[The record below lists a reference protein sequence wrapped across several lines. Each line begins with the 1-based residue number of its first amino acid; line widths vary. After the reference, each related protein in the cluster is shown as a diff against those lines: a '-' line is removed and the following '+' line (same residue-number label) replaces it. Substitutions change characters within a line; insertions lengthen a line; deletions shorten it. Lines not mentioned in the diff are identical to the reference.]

1 MNVYGNNTASLFEFD
16 KVCERVQSYCRY
28 ALSRKLAAEMFPIR
42 DREILYK
49 KLLQLNELKNNF
61 SAGAYFPDTE
71 FEDFSAE
78 CNLLQIRGSVLNEK
92 QLSNIRSVNGL
103 MNDIVHYFK
112 THQSVFPHLSELIA
126 GIDENKKISEAIDEV
141 IDASAEVKNNA
152 SELLAEIRS
161 QLVSKRRQAD
171 KKFRSYI
178 NELKKRGL
186 LRDNEE
192 NFHNG
197 RRVLSVLS
205 EFKGEVKGIVHGRS
219 DTGRTTFIEPDDL
232 VELNNDLAELEED
245 EKREVYR
252 LLKEL
257 TAAIAVYAP
266 LILRYH
272 RSLIEIDFMRAKA
285 RFAIEVDAHLPVIEK
300 NSMLELKN
308 AFHPLL
314 YLQNKSKSLSI
325 VPLNISLNN
334 DQRII
339 VISGPNAGGKSIV
352 LKTVGLMQLMLQS
365 GLLVCTAENS
375 RISFFNHFLCDM
387 GDEQSIEFA
396 LSTYSSRLIHMKD
409 FLQISNQRSLI
420 LIDEFGTG
428 TDPELG
434 GAIAEVMLE
443 ELNRKRSF
451 GIITT
456 HYTNIKILAG
466 QLPGVKNASMLFE
479 PESLSPKYILTTGEP
494 GSSYTFEVA
503 EKIGLPSNIINRAKS
518 KVKSDKLKLNALL
531 SEIQKQKNEMHQRLQ
546 QMLKDEKNKKDI
558 IQKYELLHQK
568 TSEKY
573 EEHKLKRTEVTELAQ
588 LGRRLKSLIDEW
600 EKSKDRKQVIK
611 KFVGILTGELK
622 RKAENNT
629 PEKISQRKK
638 KKVETLKSQLQVGS
652 VVHVLNSKQTG
663 VVEVIKKNEAIVN
676 YGNMKMTVA
685 LENLELSEI
694 KKV

>member
-257 TAAIAVYAP
+257 TAAIAIYAP

-272 RSLIEIDFMRAKA
+272 RSLIEIDFVRAKA
-285 RFAIEVDAHLPVIEK
+285 KFAVEVNASLPVIEK

-629 PEKISQRKK
+629 PEKIIQRKK

-685 LENLELSEI
+685 LENLELSET

>member
-257 TAAIAVYAP
+257 TAAIAIYAP

-272 RSLIEIDFMRAKA
+272 RSLIEIDFVRAKA
-285 RFAIEVDAHLPVIEK
+285 KFSVEVNANLPVIEK

-314 YLQNKSKSLSI
+314 YLQNKTKSLSI

-629 PEKISQRKK
+629 PEKIIQRKK

-685 LENLELSEI
+685 LENLELSET